1 MIDCKVWKGLT
12 SVVKGAF
19 ANCDWYQHG
28 MPFWPQNGHSDVIL
42 MSSFGEIKRGEKVE
56 EKKRGGKICVISYG
70 HKNEECKRKK

>member
-56 EKKRGGKICVISYG
+56 EKKRGGKKMV
-70 HKNEECKRKK
+70 